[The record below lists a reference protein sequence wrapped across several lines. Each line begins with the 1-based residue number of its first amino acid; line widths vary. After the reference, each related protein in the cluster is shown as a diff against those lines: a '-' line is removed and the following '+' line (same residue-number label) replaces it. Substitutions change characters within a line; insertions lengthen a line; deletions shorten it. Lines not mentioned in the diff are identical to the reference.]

1 MERPLPATA
10 ALFRLL
16 LPDILSSS
24 EAQGKDVQAIRQ
36 PFPCLPRSTMT
47 TRAPRPSVRLPRPAP
62 RPSSPA
68 IASAPFMITESSGGP
83 RPAKPPRS

>member
-47 TRAPRPSVRLPRPAP
+47 TRPPGLPPASPDQRPGRRPRPSPAH
-62 RPSSPA
+62 
-68 IASAPFMITESSGGP
+68 
-83 RPAKPPRS
+83 RS